1 MRTAK
6 NKLGQDNFI
15 FLVKNIQS
23 HDNFE
28 TGYIQYHIN
37 TDEKEAILI
46 YLFIHPNYQ
55 GVGYAKLLFQEML
68 QDVFDTMK
76 KAGINSFHIKLDDM
90 SDRYG
95 SKDNIYLKMGFD
107 YLEKDEQGNP
117 QGPEMIQYFMI

>member
-6 NKLGQDNFI
+6 NKLGQDNFV

-28 TGYIQYHIN
+28 TGYIQYYIN

-55 GVGYAKLLFQEML
+55 GLGYAKLLFQEML
-68 QDVFDTMK
+68 QDVFETMNK
-76 KAGINSFHIKLDDM
+76 ENITKYHIKLDDM

-95 SKDNIYLKMGFD
+95 SKDNIYLKMGFN
-107 YLEKDEQGNP
+107 YVEKDEQGNP
-117 QGPEMIQYFMI
+117 MGPEMIKYFD